1 MWDGLIAEGA
11 AVGRLRSPL
20 DMIVA
25 AVAQANGCVVVT
37 DNERD
42 FAGISFVN
50 PLRSGGAR

>member
-1 MWDGLIAEGA
+1 
-11 AVGRLRSPL
+11 
-20 DMIVA
+20 MIVA